1 MIAKKKLKKYEELSS
16 KIRNLIRSIS
26 KSSDNYDK
34 PMWKPKGNSDDELPL
49 NNTVEIPSMIIVVR
63 AVFHIIY

>member
-34 PMWKPKGNSDDELPL
+34 TYVKTKM
-49 NNTVEIPSMIIVVR
+49 
-63 AVFHIIY
+63 